1 MVIYN
6 NLKNIVKKIMS
17 IPRLEKFYTVNYK
30 NTQDYLYL
38 PLIYSSKRH
47 IYKEPIENLAI
58 IIAIILIS
66 LTLLSY
72 FSNIS
77 IYIYISSF
85 IAITYFIFMIFKVI
99 VVLKSKT
106 TDFIHISNKDI
117 GLINENDLPYYSV
130 IIPLYKESEVVNQ
143 IKKAMMDIDY
153 PKDKVEFIITLE
165 EYDDETI
172 AAIDRANFPSNFRKL
187 ILPNVEPKT
196 KPKALNVAL
205 QELKGEFLVI
215 YDAEIIPDKNQL
227 KKAYLAFLKKPDIAC
242 FQTRLDHY
250 NADQNIIT
258 GLFNSEFSFYYDL
271 FLPGLQKFDF
281 PIPLSGHST
290 HFRISAIKDIGG
302 WDPYNVAE
310 DCDIG
315 IRLRRNG
322 YRTSILDSMSK
333 EEATSDINS
342 WIKQRT
348 RWMKGFIQT
357 SIVNLREPIRTKNEL
372 GGWKNFIGFLI
383 TVPGTVIVNAFNF
396 IYWVLLL
403 IWFITSSPLIK
414 ESFPEPIL
422 IISIIS
428 FVLGNLIFTYLN
440 LIGSYSRD
448 RFSIVKY
455 ILLSPIYWIVLSI
468 ATIRAMYQI
477 VINPYSWE
485 KTTHGKHII
494 NENKT
499 LIPIVNLVNK

>member
-1 MVIYN
+1 MN
-6 NLKNIVKKIMS
+6 NTVNNIVKKIMS
-17 IPRLEKFYTVNYK
+17 IPGLDKVYTINYK
-30 NTQDYLYL
+30 NTEDYLYL
-38 PLIYSSKRH
+38 PLIHSSKRH

-58 IIAIILIS
+58 LTTIIFIFLI
-66 LTLLSY
+66 LLS
-72 FSNIS
+72 FFTDVS

-85 IAITYFIFMIFKVI
+85 IAITYFVFIIFKVI
-99 VVLKSKT
+99 VVLNSRT
-106 TDFIHISNKDI
+106 TDFIDISNKDLS
-117 GLINENDLPYYSV
+117 LINEKDLPYYSV
-130 IIPLYKESEVVNQ
+130 IIPLYKESEVVSQ
-143 IKKAMMDIDY
+143 IKKAMTAIDY
-153 PKDKVEFIITLE
+153 PKDKVEYIITLE

-187 ILPNVEPKT
+187 ILPNVKPKT

-205 QELKGEFLVI
+205 RELKGKFLVI
-215 YDAEIIPDKNQL
+215 YDAEIIPDKDQL
-227 KKAYLAFLKKPDIAC
+227 KKAYLAFLKNPGIAC

-290 HFRISAIKDIGG
+290 HFRISAIKNIGG

-322 YRTSILDSMSK
+322 YRTGMLNSMSK
-333 EEATSDINS
+333 EEATSDITS

-357 SIVNLREPIRTKNEL
+357 SIVNLREPIKTKNEL

-422 IISIIS
+422 IISFTS
-428 FVLGNLIFTYLN
+428 FILGNLIFTYLN

-455 ILLSPIYWIVLSI
+455 TLLSPIYWIVLSL

-477 VINPYSWE
+477 ILNPYSWE

-494 NENKT
+494 KESNN
-499 LIPIVNLVNK
+499 LIPILNLTNK